1 MGLFKSISKF
11 EFTAAASAATDP
23 KLIELEAK
31 RIRLLF
37 ESLKKQGFTE
47 DQAVQIVSGI
57 GAQRRG

>member
-23 KLIELEAK
+23 RLIELEAK

-37 ESLKKQGFTE
+37 ESLKKHGFTE

-57 GAQRRG
+57 SAHHSG